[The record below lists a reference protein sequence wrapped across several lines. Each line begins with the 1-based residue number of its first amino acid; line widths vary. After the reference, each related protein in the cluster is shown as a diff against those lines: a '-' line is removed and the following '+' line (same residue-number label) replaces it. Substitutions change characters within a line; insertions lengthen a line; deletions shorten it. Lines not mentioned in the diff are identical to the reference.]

1 MSCYRLIVEAERT
14 SFPVQ
19 LMCRM
24 LGVSRSGYYDWRER
38 EREREAA
45 LQKKP
50 RKRRSHREN
59 SGDPRTQSPH
69 VWISQGPRRV
79 EGARDSLWP

>member
-38 EREREAA
+38 ERGRPPKETAKTTLSPREFG
-45 LQKKP
+45 
-50 RKRRSHREN
+50 RSTNAVATRMDLPG
-59 SGDPRTQSPH
+59 STPS
-69 VWISQGPRRV
+69 
-79 EGARDSLWP
+79 